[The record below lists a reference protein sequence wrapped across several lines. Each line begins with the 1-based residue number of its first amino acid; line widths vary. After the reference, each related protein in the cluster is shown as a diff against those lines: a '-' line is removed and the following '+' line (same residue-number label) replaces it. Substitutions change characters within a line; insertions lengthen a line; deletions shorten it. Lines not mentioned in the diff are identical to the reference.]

1 MCYSPCQMRQA
12 CEMGPVQ
19 GRYLLLK
26 HLLRRLRLYHLSES
40 LVDFSSHRL
49 AVHALDAAYTLL
61 HASVS
66 VDDELELLHN
76 AFELQVIPEA
86 LFGHPQ
92 LDAWRTSISMKMA
105 RRSTAARRGSVAHGD
120 AVGAG
125 E

>member
-1 MCYSPCQMRQA
+1 
-12 CEMGPVQ
+12 
-19 GRYLLLK
+19 
-26 HLLRRLRLYHLSES
+26 
-40 LVDFSSHRL
+40 L

-66 VDDELELLHN
+66 VDDELELLHK
-76 AFELQVIPEA
+76 AFERQVIPEA
-86 LFGHPQ
+86 LVGHPQ

-120 AVGAG
+120 AIGAG